1 MQTQFTKI
9 LTFVFLLLLSK
20 TMIAQ
25 QAVCHPTLTKNLLPS
40 TCDYTLTTLDID
52 AGSTN
57 YDSIYLDQYVLSGP
71 GAYLVTLTV
80 SQANGQSSSCT
91 STITTLDVT
100 KPVPYVLNNVTV
112 TLNNDHL
119 AILHAQDFD
128 QGSYDGCSSSLSF
141 DINKSIFTCED
152 EGENIITFTVT
163 DESGNSDY
171 ATLILN
177 VVDVNNA
184 SINLACNDNVVIPVY
199 PGQVRIATAD
209 MLLVG
214 GPYHCPDHYE
224 VEVSFNNQVRPN
236 DSLYYSDIGKTLVG
250 KIIDPG
256 SGNACWGHLTVIG
269 DDCAQDFT
277 ICDTKSRCEPFGE
290 CNSGH
295 SNTDN
300 IEWPCDLNTVVS
312 NNIYSNPNPE
322 QLASYLQLPLTALK
336 PELISVP
343 DNCFAIAIAYSDQV
357 ISSSQNT
364 KTILRKWSV
373 LNWLTGDLYNYTQ
386 TIILSKIAGEC
397 DFCDFLPWNTPITDC
412 TLGHSATDA
421 VEWPANITVS
431 GSASISDLANN
442 INVHPNDVKPQLS
455 QNCYIGVLFNDTY
468 TNIGSNGQIIRKW
481 ELINWITL
489 QNAVYNQ
496 IINVT
501 NVDENN
507 RTVCINRRDGSAI
520 NNVTLHEGNVTGTEA
535 CKTFTYDENHNI
547 IKPSK
552 NDGDVTEGI
561 DLGDLILLQE
571 YLLGVSSL
579 DNVQKIAAD
588 INGSGGITAIDVLLL
603 SKIIQGD
610 TSVINNLGSPWRFAN
625 VTAYLNASNSTSFQD
640 FAHIFNPLYSY
651 HFIGIRIGDIDDSYS
666 STTSLPTT
674 TVIVE
679 DEVLNKDEIYKVPV
693 VAKQDYRVKGLQF
706 TIEKTDGL
714 KLESVVSDYFN
725 GFQIQE
731 FDNKYEVS
739 WIAETTEAMKD
750 GLPVFTGTPLF
761 KLNFKATKNDV
772 MSNALKFGDEL
783 KNRLISPIHL
793 PSYLLKF
800 DWNNVIPVGVKNLE
814 SKNLK
819 VYPTVVTNRFT
830 ISFDDSMANMSLYNL
845 EGKLLN
851 TQQVLSGSEIDM
863 SQTVE
868 GLYFVTLQYLDGGK
882 EVRKIIKE

>member
-1 MQTQFTKI
+1 MQTQITKL
-9 LTFVFLLLLSK
+9 LTFFTVFFLSK
-20 TMIAQ
+20 AMIAQ
-25 QAVCHPTLTKNLLPS
+25 QAVCHPTLTKNLLPVS
-40 TCDYTLTTLDID
+40 CNYTLTTLDID
-52 AGSTN
+52 AGSSDYQTL
-57 YDSIYLDQYVLSGP
+57 YLDKYILTSP
-71 GAYLVTLTV
+71 GDHVITLTAV
-80 SQANGQSSSCT
+80 ATGGQTSSCT
-91 STITTLDVT
+91 CTVT
-100 KPVPYVLNNVTV
+100 AIDAHPPIIIVLNNVSV
-112 TLNNDHL
+112 VLNNNHEAVL
-119 AILHAQDFD
+119 YGEDFD
-128 QGSYDGCSSSLSF
+128 QGSYDCFSDISF
-141 DINKSIFTCED
+141 DISQSVFGCDDIGDNTITITATDDAGNSNFATVNV
-152 EGENIITFTVT
+152 NII
-163 DESGNSDY
+163 DIKN
-171 ATLILN
+171 ATT
-177 VVDVNNA
+177 
-184 SINLACNDNVVIPVY
+184 SLACNDNIVIPIY
-199 PGQVRIATAD
+199 AGQEKVLTAD
-209 MLLVG
+209 MLLEG
-214 GPYHCPDHYE
+214 GPYYCPNHYE
-224 VEVSFNNQVRPN
+224 VEVLFNNQVRPD
-236 DSLYYSDIGKTLVG
+236 DSLYYSDLGKMLVG
-250 KIIDPG
+250 KIIDPET
-256 SGNACWGHLTVIG
+256 GNACWGQVTVTN
-269 DDCAQDFT
+269 DTCALSFN
-277 ICDTKSRCEPFGE
+277 ICDTKSRCEPIGD

-295 SNTDN
+295 TDTDN
-300 IEWPCDLNTVVS
+300 IEWPCDINTTVS
-312 NNIYSNPNPE
+312 NDVYLNPSPE
-322 QLASYLQLPLTALK
+322 NLAIYLQQPLNELK
-336 PELISVP
+336 PELISIP
-343 DNCFAIAIAYSDQV
+343 QNCYAINMAYSDQV
-357 ISSSQNT
+357 IPIDYNI
-364 KTILRKWSV
+364 KKIIRKWTL
-373 LNWLTGDLYNYTQ
+373 LNWLSGDLFTYVQ
-386 TIILSKIAGEC
+386 IIKINKIDGEC
-397 DFCDFLPWNTPITDC
+397 DMCDFLAWNTPVTDC
-412 TLGHSATDA
+412 ALGHSATDA
-421 VEWPANITVS
+421 VEWPADITID
-431 GSASISDLANN
+431 GSASLADLINN

-507 RTVCINRRDGSAI
+507 RTVCIKRRDGSTI

-588 INGSGGITAIDVLLL
+588 INGSGGITALDVLLL

-625 VTAYLNASNSTSFQD
+625 VTAYLNASNATSFQD
-640 FAHIFNPLYSY
+640 FAYIFNPLYSY

-679 DEVLNKDEIYKVPV
+679 DEVLNKDEIYNVPV
-693 VAKQDYRVKGLQF
+693 IAKQDYRVKGLQF
-706 TIEKTDGL
+706 SIEKTDGL

-725 GFQIQE
+725 VFQIQE

-739 WIAETTEAMKD
+739 WLAETTEAMKD

-761 KLNFKATKNDV
+761 KLHFKATKNDV

-814 SKNLK
+814 NKKLK
-819 VYPTVVTNRFT
+819 VYPTVVRNHFT

-851 TQQVLSGSEIDM
+851 TQQVHSGSEIDM
-863 SQTVE
+863 SQTNE